1 MEGQRRQL
9 QPDRSLGPAGRF
21 AGGPAFTLIELLVV
35 IAIIAILAALLLPA
49 LSRGRVKAH
58 RIQCTSNQHQI
69 GIAYQLYSQ
78 DANDR
83 YPVVDGWAAVGGQ
96 RPANPYVA
104 GSAWEYGGAEWETNR
119 PLNAYAR
126 NVNVFHCPNDQG
138 DAWTSVPNCWNAWG
152 NSYLAQWGID
162 SFRVQ
167 HVTGSGGKY
176 NPANDPIKGSEIA
189 RKPATK
195 LIQGDWPW
203 HANRSLADPRTDWH
217 RIGGRRLDVILF
229 GDAHAEFYRLPDDLA
244 DHVSDPPDPGY
255 LFW

>member
-21 AGGPAFTLIELLVV
+21 TGGPAFTLIELLVV

-49 LSRGRVKAH
+49 LSRARVKAH

-119 PLNAYAR
+119 PLNTYAL
-126 NVNVFHCPNDQG
+126 
-138 DAWTSVPNCWNAWG
+138 TSVPNCWNAWG